1 MESMEL
7 DLRQR
12 DALGEMSNI
21 SMGSSAT
28 ALSALLMNRR
38 VEITTPQVEV
48 IRRSPVDVESVKIF
62 EKLFASSKKDMVKV
76 TFKLKVSDFIDTSMV
91 QLYPIELAKQLVDYF
106 CER

>member
-21 SMGSSAT
+21 SMGASAT

-38 VEITTPQVEV
+38 VEITTP
-48 IRRSPVDVESVKIF
+48 
-62 EKLFASSKKDMVKV
+62 
-76 TFKLKVSDFIDTSMV
+76 
-91 QLYPIELAKQLVDYF
+91 
-106 CER
+106 